1 MFREHSLHLTVLKFK
16 AAHCTSAWLRL
27 GSALSQEIGRYIRK
41 EYKVLSKMLEY
52 KFPEKNVWVREI
64 NVGGE
69 SSQKLDI

>member
-1 MFREHSLHLTVLKFK
+1 M
-16 AAHCTSAWLRL
+16 SAWLRL
-27 GSALSQEIGRYIRK
+27 GSALSQETGRYIRK

-69 SSQKLDI
+69 SLHRSLTFKPDLPENQS